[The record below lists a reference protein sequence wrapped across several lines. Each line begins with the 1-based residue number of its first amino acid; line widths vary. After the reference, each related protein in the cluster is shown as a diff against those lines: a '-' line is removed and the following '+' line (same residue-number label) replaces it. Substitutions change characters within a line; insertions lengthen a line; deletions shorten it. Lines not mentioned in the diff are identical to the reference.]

1 MVISNAAVA
10 RRKRPAIAHSREGRR
25 VAILGAPGNLGIPAC
40 GPALL
45 AGPARILAELS
56 LSDEARHLVRVEGSL
71 PPANAGDARTQELFA
86 LVRRRA
92 DEVAAATA
100 RLVTAGE
107 CPVTIGG
114 DHSISLGAV
123 AGVAVGLHR
132 LTAPAPP
139 LWVVWIDAHPDL
151 NTHLTSP
158 SGNPHGMVLAA
169 LLGEGHPLLAGS
181 GPVLAP
187 EQVVLV
193 GVRALDPGEH
203 AFLQRTPQLRV
214 YTPAGLRS
222 EGPERLAE
230 RIARHVGQ
238 SGGRLYVSF
247 DLDAVDPHFAPG
259 VSTPVPAGLAPGEV
273 LELIGALAAS
283 GLLAGADVVEYNPA
297 KDRERAT
304 ARLAAEAVLHLARGA
319 AGAH

>member
-1 MVISNAAVA
+1 MVISNAVVA
-10 RRKRPAIAHSREGRR
+10 RRKRPAIVHHREGRR
-25 VAILGAPGNLGIPAC
+25 VALLGVPGNLGIPAA

-71 PPANAGDARTQELFA
+71 PPANAGDARGWELFA
-86 LVRRRA
+86 LVRQRA

-100 RLVTAGE
+100 RLVVAGE
-107 CPVTIGG
+107 CPVAIGG
-114 DHSISLGAV
+114 DHSLSLGAI
-123 AGVAVGLHR
+123 AGVAAGLRR
-132 LTAPAPP
+132 LGAAAP

-181 GPVLAP
+181 GPVLSP
-187 EQVVLV
+187 DHVVLV
-193 GVRALDPGEH
+193 GVRAIDPGEH
-203 AFLQRTPQLRV
+203 AYLQRTPQLRV

-222 EGPERLAE
+222 EGPELLAA
-230 RIARHVGQ
+230 RIVRDVAQ
-238 SGGRLYVSF
+238 SGGHLYVSF
-247 DLDAVDPHFAPG
+247 DLDAVDPNFAPG
-259 VSTPVPAGLAPGEV
+259 VSTPAPSGLTAGEALA
-273 LELIGALAAS
+273 LISALAAS
-283 GLLAGADVVEYNPA
+283 GLLVGADVVEYNPA
-297 KDRERAT
+297 RDRERAT
-304 ARLAAEAVLHLARGA
+304 AQLAAEAVLRLARGA